1 MNDDKNIKT
10 EMTNSSKV
18 YALFYSFFLIPLML
32 TIFGVLFF
40 FLFKMLTYE
49 KQDPYH
55 LLNNIQSGALT
66 KRWQSAYELSNL
78 MRDFDNIPNDYLF
91 NNQLIT
97 MYQKSIH
104 DDPRVRTY
112 LALAMGQTK
121 NDVFCETLYEG
132 LKDKNL
138 ENKIAAINSS
148 GQIKCQQSIP
158 LINDFIINGENI
170 QEKLAS
176 VIAAGNIA
184 DESSVSLL
192 ILALDDEE
200 ANIRWDAAV
209 SLAKIGDKSGYN
221 ILSDLLTRKYYDNY
235 PEVNIKEIDNT
246 ILTVLALLSRLEVKS
261 FKNELSI
268 LANDEKNIKIR
279 EFAMKILSEYY

>member
-1 MNDDKNIKT
+1 MTDTGKNKP

-66 KRWQSAYELSNL
+66 KRWQSAYELSNI
-78 MRDFDNIPNDYLF
+78 MRDFDNIPNDQLF

-121 NDVFCETLYEG
+121 NDVFCESLYEG
-132 LKDKNL
+132 FNDKNL
-138 ENKIAAINSS
+138 ENKIAAINSC

-158 LINDFIINGENI
+158 LINDLIINGENN

-176 VIAAGNIA
+176 VIAAGHIA
-184 DESSVSLL
+184 DKSSVTFL
-192 ILALDDEE
+192 IKALDDEE
-200 ANIRWDAAV
+200 ANIRWDSAL
-209 SLAKIGDKSGYN
+209 SLAKIGNKTGYY
-221 ILSDLLTRKYYDNY
+221 ILKNLLKRDYYQNY
-235 PEVNIKEIDNT
+235 PQVNAKEIDNT
-246 ILTVLALLSRLEVKS
+246 ILTVLALLSRLEDES
-261 FKNELSI
+261 FENELKV

>member
-1 MNDDKNIKT
+1 MTNTKNIEP

-32 TIFGVLFF
+32 TIFAVLFF

-78 MRDFDNIPNDYLF
+78 MRNLDNIPKDQLF
-91 NNQLIT
+91 NNQLIL
-97 MYQKSIH
+97 MYEKSVH

-121 NDVFCETLYEG
+121 NQVFCESLFSG
-132 LKDKNL
+132 LSDNDI
-138 ENKIAAINSS
+138 ENKIAAIKSC
-148 GQIKCQQSIP
+148 GMIGCFQSIP
-158 LINDFIINGENI
+158 VINKLIITAENN
-170 QEKLAS
+170 QAKLAS
-176 VIAAGNIA
+176 VIAAGFIT
-184 DESSVSLL
+184 DKSSIDFL
-192 ILALDDEE
+192 ISALDDEE
-200 ANIRWDAAV
+200 ANVRWDAAV
-209 SLAKIGDKSGYN
+209 SLAKIGNKSGYG
-221 ILSDLLTRKYYDNY
+221 ILRNLLKRDYYKNY
-235 PEVNIKEIDNT
+235 SQVDAKEIDNT
-246 ILTVLALLSRLEVKS
+246 ILTILALLSRIEDRS
-261 FKNELSI
+261 FKNELEI
-268 LANDEKNIKIR
+268 LAKDKINIKIR

>member
-1 MNDDKNIKT
+1 MNDNQNLDQVN
-10 EMTNSSKV
+10 NPSKV
-18 YALFYSFFLIPLML
+18 YALFYSFFLISLMM

-78 MRDFDNIPNDYLF
+78 MRDLDNIPDDQLF
-91 NNQLIT
+91 NNQLIS
-97 MYQKSIH
+97 MYEKSIH

-121 NDVFCETLYEG
+121 NKVFCESLYLG
-132 LKDKNL
+132 LSDNDI
-138 ENKIAAINSS
+138 ENKIAAIKSC
-148 GQIKCQQSIP
+148 GMIGCYQSTP
-158 LINDFIINGENI
+158 IINKLIIASENN

-176 VIAAGNIA
+176 VIAAGFIS
-184 DESSVSLL
+184 DKSSVDFL
-192 ILALDDEE
+192 ISALDDEE

-209 SLAKIGDKSGYN
+209 SLAKMGNKSGYG
-221 ILSDLLTRKYYDNY
+221 ILKNLLRRDYYKNYSQVDL
-235 PEVNIKEIDNT
+235 KEIDNT
-246 ILTVLALLSRLEVKS
+246 ILTVLALLSRIEDKS
-261 FKNELSI
+261 FKNELQVLSK
-268 LANDEKNIKIR
+268 DKKNIKIR